1 MPGVIGRLFPAE
13 APAVFAYDNPILAND
28 DPIGI
33 GLDFDRTANGARLD
47 RVLLLSN
54 RTRQVFDTEALTAW
68 KPSKRPRSG
77 TSVGRS
83 SSKTSQIVR
92 PAHSGWRCALA

>member
-1 MPGVIGRLFPAE
+1 
-13 APAVFAYDNPILAND
+13 VFAYHNPILAND

-47 RVLLLSN
+47 RVFVVIKPE
-54 RTRQVFDTEALTAW
+54 QVFDTEALTAW